1 MHKVRHSRMVLE
13 SWELG
18 CIDINVRIIVIALA
32 FEVGL
37 FSRFGRLGLYSS
49 LFIGDILIRKLV
61 SECMNVLV

>member
-1 MHKVRHSRMVLE
+1 MVLE